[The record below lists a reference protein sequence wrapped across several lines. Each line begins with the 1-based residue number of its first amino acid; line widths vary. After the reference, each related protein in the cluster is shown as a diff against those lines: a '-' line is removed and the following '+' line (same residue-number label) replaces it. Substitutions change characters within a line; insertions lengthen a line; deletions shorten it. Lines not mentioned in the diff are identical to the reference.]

1 MSQPPDWLPED
12 VDLVKPSAALD
23 LAALE
28 PPAFHSEAFA
38 QWCCQTTV
46 SLLAQDSQ
54 VKNSQPHLAPGMF
67 LGFTYSIP
75 GLEDL
80 PRIETGWMHAP
91 SRVVARGN
99 PTVFTRDGEEVDV
112 LVVIYQTVRVHV

>member
-1 MSQPPDWLPED
+1 MSLANR
-12 VDLVKPSAALD
+12 LGLLLD

-38 QWCCQTTV
+38 RWCCQTTI
-46 SLLAQDSQ
+46 SLIARDSQ
-54 VKNSQPHLAPGMF
+54 VQKSRPHLAPGTF

-80 PRIETGWMHAP
+80 PRIETSWMHTP

-99 PTVFTRDGEEVDV
+99 PTMFTADREEVDV
-112 LVVIYQTVRVHV
+112 LVVIYQTVRVHT